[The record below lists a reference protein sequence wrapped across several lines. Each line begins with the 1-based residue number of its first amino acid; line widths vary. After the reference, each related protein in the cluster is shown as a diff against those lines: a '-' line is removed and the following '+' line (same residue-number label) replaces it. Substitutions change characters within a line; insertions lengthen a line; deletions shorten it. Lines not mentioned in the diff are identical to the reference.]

1 MNETKLIELTAEE
14 TRALKWV
21 HRASGKVSSKHPLYK
36 TININEHNIESCDGF
51 RVHSIEDVYIEG
63 FENMTGTY
71 KIDKPSAKGYNV
83 IQDANHCSFP
93 DTNKIKERLPD
104 KPGI

>member
-63 FENMTGTY
+63 F
-71 KIDKPSAKGYNV
+71 D
-83 IQDANHCSFP
+83 
-93 DTNKIKERLPD
+93 
-104 KPGI
+104 GI